1 MESIWTANLPSVEKK
16 RLLTRIAMAAAF
28 HCAPGYADP
37 DNSENNNEL
46 FEVDF
51 LAEILVT
58 FGKKTTIT
66 EAKQQLRQQGQ
77 EGYRLASRLSKLNK
91 LRNGRCHPD
100 IGLLGDI
107 QELIGRQHPSQATE
121 PTNNDY
127 STSAEQQTK
136 AEVCADEVTL
146 KEQKFVDIKH
156 NSAIVNG
163 DSDTDLGAPAVTDMQ
178 NIGGTKPQPHQAS
191 IGARCSSSDDGA
203 LMSASTQHM
212 CRAAIPTADGTHAQ
226 VPQ

>member
-1 MESIWTANLPSVEKK
+1 MEALS
-16 RLLTRIAMAAAF
+16 
-28 HCAPGYADP
+28 
-37 DNSENNNEL
+37 
-46 FEVDF
+46 
-51 LAEILVT
+51 
-58 FGKKTTIT
+58 
-66 EAKQQLRQQGQ
+66 QL
-77 EGYRLASRLSKLNK
+77 
-91 LRNGRCHPD
+91 
-100 IGLLGDI
+100 
-107 QELIGRQHPSQATE
+107 GRQTSSSATTASDDLTE

-212 CRAAIPTADGTHAQ
+212 CRTAIPTTARMLKSLSKRIQYMPDMSKRELLTTMQSIGEMIFTTMDNLDCVLRHREKA
-226 VPQ
+226 